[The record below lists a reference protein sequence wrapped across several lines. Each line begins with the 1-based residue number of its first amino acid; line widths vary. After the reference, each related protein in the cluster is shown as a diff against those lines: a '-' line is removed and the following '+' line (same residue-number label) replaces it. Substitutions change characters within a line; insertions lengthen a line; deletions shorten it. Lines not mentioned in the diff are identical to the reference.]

1 MKLLVT
7 GGCGYKG
14 SVLIPLLL
22 EAGHDVTCVDTEWFG
37 NKLPDHPKLTQL
49 KLDIRDTESIPVDG
63 KDAIIHL
70 ANIAND
76 PAVELNP
83 TLSWE
88 VNVLATQQLADKAV
102 RAGVKK
108 ILFASSGASTESR
121 KSPSYRRPHTSTDF
135 YNKTKMVAEVLLS
148 YKTRWIFVHPSSNSM
163 WPFTE

>member
-1 MKLLVT
+1 M
-7 GGCGYKG
+7 
-14 SVLIPLLL
+14 LIPLLL

-108 ILFASSGASTESR
+108 ILFASSGGVYGVKEEPKVTEDL
-121 KSPSYRRPHTSTDF
+121 TSTDF
-135 YNKTKMVAEVLLS
+135 CIQQNK
-148 YKTRWIFVHPSSNSM
+148 RW
-163 WPFTE
+163 